1 MNPEDDVSHTTIHD
15 DERPGKN
22 ASTYDRALQEWNNV
36 SKHRPLRIMVAG
48 LGGAGM
54 STLVNRLLGLSQ
66 EENVAKE
73 GCGGEATTEVVGCHR
88 YKLLNGVEAI
98 IFDTPGFDNPD
109 IDEYRIIADMKLKT
123 EEKLD
128 LLLYCVS
135 VEKRGTRVTN
145 ADVRAIGL
153 LTRAFGVALWKIAIF
168 VVTFANMACERMQ
181 KDEYSKLIS
190 TIEEK
195 LRTNL
200 HEKARVPMDI
210 VSKIPLTTAGFTDP
224 VIRHEQEYCK
234 DWTERL
240 YGLLLQRNP
249 KIAPKLLKG
258 IFTKEDFLD
267 ILGYGLPTGEA
278 GRRIADGVA
287 NVTCQSTAV
296 GGIVGAAVGAVV
308 GGIVG
313 VARPFGAAFGAAVG
327 TAIGARILGGVKTG
341 SATAGLV
348 GAAVGGMIGAMGGP
362 FGAALGAAVGTTIG
376 ARVLGVFGIGS
387 GSVGAAVGG
396 IVGAVA
402 GQFGPTGV
410 LTSAA
415 IGGMV
420 GAAVGGIVGATVDGP
435 VGVARPFGAALGAAV
450 GTAIGARKLDI
461 LGGATVG
468 GMVYTNNSVAGQ
480 FGTAGVGAVVGA
492 VSVPFAVATVAA
504 IGIRVLGVGIRG
516 NSAGVVMWNTKKIS
530 DRVKI
535 FWQKRK
541 LQTNQQQLQV

>member
-1 MNPEDDVSHTTIHD
+1 MNPEVDATIHD

-22 ASTYDRALQEWNNV
+22 SSTYDRALQEWNNV
-36 SKHRPLRIMVAG
+36 SKQHRPLRIMVAG

-224 VIRHEQEYCK
+224 VILHEQEYCK

-267 ILGYGLPTGEA
+267 ILGYGLPRGEA
-278 GRRIADGVA
+278 GRRIADEVA
-287 NVTCQSTAV
+287 DVTCQSTAV

-308 GGIVG
+308 GGIVS

-327 TAIGARILGGVKTG
+327 TAIGAR
-341 SATAGLV
+341 
-348 GAAVGGMIGAMGGP
+348 
-362 FGAALGAAVGTTIG
+362 
-376 ARVLGVFGIGS
+376 
-387 GSVGAAVGG
+387 
-396 IVGAVA
+396 
-402 GQFGPTGV
+402 
-410 LTSAA
+410 
-415 IGGMV
+415 
-420 GAAVGGIVGATVDGP
+420 
-435 VGVARPFGAALGAAV
+435 
-450 GTAIGARKLDI
+450 KLDI
-461 LGGATVG
+461 FGGATVS
-468 GMVYTNNSVAGQ
+468 GMVYTNNSVGGQ

-492 VSVPFAVATVAA
+492 VSAPFAVATVAA
-504 IGIRVLGVGIRG
+504 IGIRVLRG

-541 LQTNQQQLQV
+541 LQTNQQQLKV